1 MTLGAEHA
9 DRRRGETRERRPTV
23 QNGRV
28 DLSGPASHPS
38 GLSMRGRLLVATPPL
53 GDPTFDRTVVFV
65 LEHTDSGAV
74 GVVLNRADVA
84 AADLA
89 DEFDLDDLNAWE
101 HLLAPPATI
110 FVGGPVGEDSLIAL
124 AEGSGHREE
133 AWGAV
138 TGTVGTVDLSIA
150 PDEVAD
156 RLSRVRIFRGYA
168 GWAPGQLEGE
178 LRLGAW
184 MVFDAIDD
192 DLFTDRPSE
201 LWRTVV
207 RRQGGRLRW
216 IADAPDD
223 LSLN

>member
-1 MTLGAEHA
+1 M
-9 DRRRGETRERRPTV
+9 
-23 QNGRV
+23 

-178 LRLGAW
+178 LRLGA
-184 MVFDAIDD
+184 DG
-192 DLFTDRPSE
+192 LRRDRRRPVHRS
-201 LWRTVV
+201 TVRAV
-207 RRQGGRLRW
+207 AHGGAPPGRRLRW